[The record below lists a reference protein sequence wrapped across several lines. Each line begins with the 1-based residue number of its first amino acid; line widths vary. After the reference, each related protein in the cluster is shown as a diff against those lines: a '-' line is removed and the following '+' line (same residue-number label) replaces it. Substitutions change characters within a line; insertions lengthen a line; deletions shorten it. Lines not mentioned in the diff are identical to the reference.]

1 VIEANAEIRISAP
14 AEKVFDYLA
23 DARNEPEWLPGAE
36 RVEKVGDGEVG
47 LGTRFKGVYARAGSV
62 DLELVEFERPHRLT
76 FRAGSRIVSFDDAVT
91 LEERDGETTL
101 RARMEARPR
110 GPMRV
115 VAPVMART
123 MRRQFEENWKHLK
136 AALERDGA

>member
-1 VIEANAEIRISAP
+1 MA
-14 AEKVFDYLA
+14 
-23 DARNEPEWLPGAE
+23 ARRGE
-36 RVEKVGDGEVG
+36 VEKVTDGDVG
-47 LGTRFKGVYARAGSV
+47 FGTRFRGVYERAGEV

-76 FRAGSRIVSFDDAVT
+76 FRAGSRVVAFDDTVT
-91 LEERDGETTL
+91 LEERDGETWL
-101 RARMEARPR
+101 VARMEAQPR

-136 AALERDGA
+136 TALERDGA